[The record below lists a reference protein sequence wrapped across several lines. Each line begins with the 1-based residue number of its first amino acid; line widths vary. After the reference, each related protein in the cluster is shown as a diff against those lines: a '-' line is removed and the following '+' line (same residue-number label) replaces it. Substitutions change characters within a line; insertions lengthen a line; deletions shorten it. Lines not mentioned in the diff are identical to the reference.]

1 MKRLQN
7 ERQLNATREKLKMLE
22 EQYEKS
28 KKRPGGNEY
37 VRELTLGSLGRRIKQ
52 LKEEI
57 MWYECHARV
66 REPSS
71 PAAVSTSKPGE
82 ASSTCTN

>member
-28 KKRPGGNEY
+28 KKRPSGNEY

-66 REPSS
+66 REPIGS
-71 PAAVSTSKPGE
+71 AAATISNAGGPSAP
-82 ASSTCTN
+82 CTN